1 MKAFQSLGDGHLP
14 AATSTTAAASSPRFS
29 STRADRELKEHEE
42 VSKDTSTMDTSNNT
56 KLSTIYYQT
65 RNTRRAR
72 NTTTLHNIDNS
83 TMQQIHNTHIGSFDT
98 EHKIN
103 SNFLASRND
112 STKHMHQ
119 NIALSFDPKD
129 MQCTSCTNTH
139 NITHPAPDTPV
150 TYVLSDQNFPGNCGG
165 GGAVHPDDTG

>member
-1 MKAFQSLGDGHLP
+1 MWGSSAAPPPPPPPPPTAATTHPPPYSGWRRQQGRDYWVKAFQSLGDGHLP

-103 SNFLASRND
+103 SNFIASRND
-112 STKHMHQ
+112 STKHM
-119 NIALSFDPKD
+119 
-129 MQCTSCTNTH
+129 
-139 NITHPAPDTPV
+139 
-150 TYVLSDQNFPGNCGG
+150 
-165 GGAVHPDDTG
+165 

>member
-1 MKAFQSLGDGHLP
+1 MDI
-14 AATSTTAAASSPRFS
+14 ST
-29 STRADRELKEHEE
+29 
-42 VSKDTSTMDTSNNT
+42 NT

-65 RNTRRAR
+65 RNTRRAH
-72 NTTTLHNIDNS
+72 NTTTMHNIDNN
-83 TMQQIHNTHIGSFDT
+83 TTHQIYNTHIGSFDT

-112 STKHMHQ
+112 STRHMHQ

-129 MQCTSCTNTH
+129 MQCTACTSTH

-150 TYVLSDQNFPGNCGG
+150 TYVLSDQNFPGNSGG
-165 GGAVHPDDTG
+165 GGAVHPDGTG